1 MLLMVDIQPDSKF
14 EEEIKQFQAEV
25 QNKPE
30 PVENVGPEPATEINT
45 VLMPT
50 HPLQNDSKE
59 KSIARKWKVEAIL
72 ITLFSFLIIGFS
84 TVAALPTFLNS
95 ENPNVKFFTGLFFG
109 IPSLLGLL
117 LIKRLDMARIVVMG
131 LMVLLIVLQF
141 FPGTR
146 ANWLVII
153 AVVSTIIFL
162 SNDGIKRHFN

>member
-59 KSIARKWKVEAIL
+59 KSIARK
-72 ITLFSFLIIGFS
+72 
-84 TVAALPTFLNS
+84 
-95 ENPNVKFFTGLFFG
+95 
-109 IPSLLGLL
+109 
-117 LIKRLDMARIVVMG
+117 
-131 LMVLLIVLQF
+131 
-141 FPGTR
+141 
-146 ANWLVII
+146 
-153 AVVSTIIFL
+153 
-162 SNDGIKRHFN
+162 